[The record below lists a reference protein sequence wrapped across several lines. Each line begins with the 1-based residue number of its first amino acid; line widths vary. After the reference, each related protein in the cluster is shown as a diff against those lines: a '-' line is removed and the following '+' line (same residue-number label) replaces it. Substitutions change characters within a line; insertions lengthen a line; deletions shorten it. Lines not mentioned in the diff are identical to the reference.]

1 MDHDKKNCYGHKS
14 KKPCFKLKQKK
25 NSLCKKVQKKLYTFV
40 AKSVKRNLD

>member
-1 MDHDKKNCYGHKS
+1 MDHDQKNFYGHKS
-14 KKPCFKLKQKK
+14 KKLCFKRKQK